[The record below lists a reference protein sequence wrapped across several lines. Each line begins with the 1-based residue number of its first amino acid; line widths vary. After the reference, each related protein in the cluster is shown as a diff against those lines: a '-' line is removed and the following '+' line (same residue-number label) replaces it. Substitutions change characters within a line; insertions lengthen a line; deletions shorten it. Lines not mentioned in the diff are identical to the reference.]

1 MRTAFTL
8 LGVLGATAALAADPP
23 TDSEKKTI
31 DALARLGG
39 KAAVDAGLH
48 KDARVA
54 VKFEAL
60 TDAAFAAVKRHPN
73 VGAVAA
79 FDGTKLTEKTYAAL
93 KDLPHLRKFV
103 LSQSTQTVKTVA
115 HLAECAEL
123 RVLALPSGRLSD
135 AELAALKKL
144 SRLESLDVSENPA
157 LTDKAMA
164 TVKELERLEFLY
176 LSNTGVSDK
185 GLFELKPLEG
195 LRTVNATNT
204 RVTADGARKFA
215 DEMPNLRVVRR

>member
-1 MRTAFTL
+1 MRIAFTL
-8 LGVLGATAALAADPP
+8 VILLGATAIRAADTP
-23 TDSEKKTI
+23 TADEKKTI

-39 KAAVDAGLH
+39 KATIDGNLH

-60 TDAAFAAVKRHPN
+60 TDLTFAAVKKHPS
-73 VGAVAA
+73 VGAISA
-79 FDGTKLTEKTYAAL
+79 FDGTRCTEKTYAAL

-103 LSQSTQTVKTVA
+103 LSKSSQTAKTVA
-115 HLAECAEL
+115 HVGECAEL
-123 RVLALPSGRLSD
+123 RVLALPAGGLAD
-135 AELAALKKL
+135 AELAGIAKL
-144 SRLESLDVSENPA
+144 TYLESLDISENPQ

-164 TVKELERLEFLY
+164 TVKGLERLELLY

-204 RVTADGARKFA
+204 KVTADGAMKFA